1 MGLTLDPDYAAA
13 SAEQTAMALA
23 GPRPADHD
31 VALRR
36 QLFSIL
42 EAAPTPESIPPNVA
56 YEILHTETPDG
67 YKLPIYHVWNKT
79 AKHDAANPSPAV
91 LHAHAGGMILLTPV
105 IALPLLFQYVAA
117 TGIPIFSVDYR
128 LAPEHPY
135 PTPPED
141 CWTGLTWLI
150 ANAAKYTIDTA
161 RIAVMGESAGAG
173 LAAALTLMA
182 RDRGLS
188 PPIAR
193 QILAFPMLDDRN
205 KEKLPESVKFTL
217 WSESDNLTGWTAY
230 LGDKLGTN
238 NVPIYAAPAR
248 VTDVTGLPPLYVDI
262 GQIDLFVK
270 ETSRYVNKFIEAD
283 IEVEFHVYPG
293 LPHGW
298 GAALTYTGP
307 ATKAYVENRIAQL
320 KKL

>member
-1 MGLTLDPDYAAA
+1 MVLTLDPDYAAA
-13 SAEQTAMALA
+13 SAEQTALALSI
-23 GPRPADHD
+23 PRPADHD
-31 VALRR
+31 IATRR
-36 QLFSIL
+36 QIFAAL
-42 EAAPTPESIPPNVA
+42 EAPPPPESIPPNVA
-56 YEILHTETPDG
+56 YEILHTDTPDG
-67 YKLPIYHVWNKT
+67 YKLPIYHIWDKSAN
-79 AKHDAANPSPAV
+79 HDAANPSPAV
-91 LHAHAGGMILLTPV
+91 LHVHPGGMILMSPLISLPV
-105 IALPLLFQYVAA
+105 LFQCVAA

-150 ANAAKYTIDTA
+150 ANAATYSIDTA
-161 RIAVMGESAGAG
+161 RIAVMGESAGGG

-188 PPIAR
+188 PPIKR

-205 KEKLPESVKFTL
+205 KEKLPPSVPFTL
-217 WSESDNLTGWTAY
+217 WTESDNITGWTAY
-230 LGDKLGTN
+230 LGDKLGTDD
-238 NVPIYAAPAR
+238 VPVYAAPAR
-248 VTDVTGLPPLYVDI
+248 VTDVTGLPPLYVDV

-270 ETSRYVNKFIEAD
+270 ENARYVNKFIEAD

-307 ATKAYVENRIAQL
+307 ATKAYLANRIAQL